1 MGRIKLGKKNAN
13 ELFLEIVFAF
23 TLSQALDNA
32 VDSARVIFLSI
43 RRQLYPCLSRLS
55 QGETVNMLNI

>member
-32 VDSARVIFLSI
+32 VDSARVIFLI
-43 RRQLYPCLSRLS
+43 YP
-55 QGETVNMLNI
+55 